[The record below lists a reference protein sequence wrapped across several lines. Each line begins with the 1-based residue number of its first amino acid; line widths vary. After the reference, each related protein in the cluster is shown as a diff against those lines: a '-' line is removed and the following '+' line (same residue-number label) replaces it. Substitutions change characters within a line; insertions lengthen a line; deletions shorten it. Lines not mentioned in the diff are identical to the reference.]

1 MNQTADQPQIQSA
14 APRQYTGQQSFA
26 RRGTGKEP
34 YEVILRRFNRE
45 VMQSGLMT
53 EVKKRRFREKDLSR
67 EIRRHIAL
75 VKAQRRKTKRG
86 Y

>member
-1 MNQTADQPQIQSA
+1 MNQTQDRPTQA
-14 APRQYTGQQSFA
+14 YTPGM
-26 RRGTGKEP
+26 RRGGGKEP

-45 VMQSGLMT
+45 VIQSGLMT

-67 EIRRHIAL
+67 VIRRHIAL
-75 VKAQRRKTKRG
+75 VKAQRRKIKRG

>member
-1 MNQTADQPQIQSA
+1 MNQTLDHQTQSNQKNA
-14 APRQYTGQQSFA
+14 NGGFI
-26 RRGTGKEP
+26 RRGGGKEP

-53 EVKKRRFREKDLSR
+53 DVKKRRFREKDLSR
-67 EIRRHIAL
+67 ELRRQIAV
-75 VKAQRRKTKRG
+75 VKAQRRKAKRG

>member
-1 MNQTADQPQIQSA
+1 MNQTQDRPTQG
-14 APRQYTGQQSFA
+14 YTPGM
-26 RRGTGKEP
+26 RRGGGKEP
-34 YEVILRRFNRE
+34 FEVILRRFNRE

-67 EIRRHIAL
+67 VLRRKIAV
-75 VKAQRRKTKRG
+75 VKAARRKVKRG

>member
-1 MNQTADQPQIQSA
+1 MNQTQDKPNQTYIP
-14 APRQYTGQQSFA
+14 GA
-26 RRGTGKEP
+26 RRGGGKEP
-34 YEVILRRFNRE
+34 FEVILRRFNRE

-67 EIRRHIAL
+67 VLRRKIAV
-75 VKAQRRKTKRG
+75 VKAARRKVKRG